1 MADPLTDEP
10 RVQAQAKNELAA
22 RRTLL
27 RVLED
32 IEESAVAYG
41 KAFPENFLRLR
52 EPGMSLVVVFDEH
65 DQTVVFGVRDA
76 AGQRHVCHA
85 VCVDRNVEV
94 FGRSIDAVLRAS
106 LDAAPLDAKPPT
118 LH

>member
-1 MADPLTDEP
+1 MADPLTDEA
-10 RVQAQAKNELAA
+10 RVAQATNELTA

-41 KAFPENFLRLR
+41 KAFPENFLGLR

-76 AGQRHVCHA
+76 AGKRHVCHA

-94 FGRSIDAVLRAS
+94 FGRALDAVLRS
-106 LDAAPLDAKPPT
+106 TLDAVPQSTEPKPPM
-118 LH
+118 H